1 MDSDLL
7 EAVLDAINKVV
18 NTDQYGMFRYFLG
31 TISIA
36 ETKSAVAAT
45 DGRKLYVGK
54 DFLKY
59 SPGERAAIIIH
70 ELWHM
75 IGGDAFRGVD
85 KDHELWNIVTDII
98 NNDTIDKQHLGDI
111 VLPKDVLREPK
122 IAGMIKEQAYDYLI
136 DLCKKQGYFEIMGI
150 RFNCIDA
157 GKALGNMRDIIP
169 NDNIEDEQATQRR
182 LEESEKQYE
191 QSTGHGSWLRDFIGK
206 NVEASL
212 RFNYK
217 DLGEALGD
225 MKDLIPNDNVAD
237 QQETRR
243 RLEESERQYEQLTG
257 HSSWL
262 RDYLGRDAQA
272 KLPWQ
277 TIVQQYLKKLA
288 AVDYTWT
295 PPKQIYG
302 VTKEPL
308 TLPRLYTKS
317 LKLAIAVD
325 TSRGIGNDELSMFLA
340 EMKRLISVIWFN
352 LSFSG
357 VLMLTTDDVY
367 YSQPIPPIPTKVSV
381 IEKLENGG
389 TDFRPAFNLIKE
401 KYHDN
406 IDLFIY
412 FTDGYGH
419 YPETPPRYPVLWI
432 LITSPNKLKEA
443 GYYPPYGMAI
453 PL

>member
-1 MDSDLL
+1 MDSNLRK
-7 EAVLDAINKVV
+7 AVLDAIDKVV
-18 NTDQYGMFRYFLG
+18 NTDEYGAFRYFLS

-36 ETKSAVAAT
+36 EIKRAVAAT
-45 DGRKLYVGK
+45 DGRRLYVSP

-70 ELWHM
+70 ELWH
-75 IGGDAFRGVD
+75 IITKDPFKGVD
-85 KDHELWNIVTDII
+85 KDHDLWNIVTDII
-98 NNDTIDKQHLGDI
+98 NNDSIDKQHLEKYGI
-111 VLPKDVLREPK
+111 ALPEGVLRDPNL
-122 IAGMIKEQAYDYLI
+122 AGMIKEQAYDYLS
-136 DLCKKQGYFEIMGI
+136 DLCNKQGYFYIMGNK
-150 RFNCIDA
+150 FNCMGS
-157 GKALGNMRDIIP
+157 GKAFVDIKDIIP
-169 NDNIEDEQATQRR
+169 NDNLADELETQRR
-182 LEESEKQYE
+182 LLESEREYE
-191 QSTGHGSWLRDFIGK
+191 KLTGQGSWLRDF
-206 NVEASL
+206 
-212 RFNYK
+212 
-217 DLGEALGD
+217 
-225 MKDLIPNDNVAD
+225 
-237 QQETRR
+237 
-243 RLEESERQYEQLTG
+243 
-257 HSSWL
+257 
-262 RDYLGRDAQA
+262 LGRDAQV

-288 AVDYTWT
+288 AVDYTWM

-308 TLPRLYTKS
+308 IILGQNAKS

-325 TSRGIGNDELSMFLA
+325 TSRSVNDDELSMFLA
-340 EMKRLISVIWFN
+340 EMRRLISVIWFN

-357 VLMLTTDDVY
+357 VLMLTTDEVY

-419 YPETPPRYPVLWI
+419 YPENPPRYSVLWI

-443 GYYPPYGMAI
+443 GYYPPYGKAI

>member
-1 MDSDLL
+1 MDSNLRK
-7 EAVLDAINKVV
+7 AVLDAIDKVV
-18 NTDQYGMFRYFLG
+18 NTDEYGAFRYFLS

-36 ETKSAVAAT
+36 EIKRAVAAT
-45 DGRKLYVGK
+45 DGRRLYVSP

-70 ELWHM
+70 ELWH
-75 IGGDAFRGVD
+75 IITKDPFKGVD
-85 KDHELWNIVTDII
+85 KDHDLWNIVTDII
-98 NNDTIDKQHLGDI
+98 NNDSIDKQHLEKYGI
-111 VLPKDVLREPK
+111 ALPEGVLRDPYL
-122 IAGMIKEQAYDYLI
+122 AGMIKEQAYDYLS
-136 DLCKKQGYFEIMGI
+136 DLCNKQGYFYIMGNK
-150 RFNCIDA
+150 FNCMGS
-157 GKALGNMRDIIP
+157 GKALVDIKDIIP
-169 NDNIEDEQATQRR
+169 NDNLADELETQRR
-182 LEESEKQYE
+182 LLESEREYE
-191 QSTGHGSWLRDFIGK
+191 KLTGQGSWLRDF
-206 NVEASL
+206 
-212 RFNYK
+212 
-217 DLGEALGD
+217 
-225 MKDLIPNDNVAD
+225 
-237 QQETRR
+237 
-243 RLEESERQYEQLTG
+243 
-257 HSSWL
+257 
-262 RDYLGRDAQA
+262 LGRDAQV

-288 AVDYTWT
+288 AVDYTWM

-308 TLPRLYTKS
+308 IILGQNAKS

-325 TSRGIGNDELSMFLA
+325 TSRSVNDDELSMFLA
-340 EMKRLISVIWFN
+340 EMRRLISVIWFN

-357 VLMLTTDDVY
+357 VLMLTTDEVY

>member
-1 MDSDLL
+1 MDSNLRK
-7 EAVLDAINKVV
+7 AVLDAIDKVV
-18 NTDQYGMFRYFLG
+18 NTDEYGAFRYFLS
-31 TISIA
+31 TIFIA
-36 ETKSAVAAT
+36 ETKRAVAAT
-45 DGRKLYVGK
+45 DGKRLYVSP

-70 ELWHM
+70 ELWH
-75 IGGDAFRGVD
+75 IITKDPFKGVD
-85 KDHELWNIVTDII
+85 KDHDLWNIVTDII
-98 NNDTIDKQHLGDI
+98 NNDSIDKQHLEKYGI
-111 VLPKDVLREPK
+111 ALPEGVLRDPNL
-122 IAGMIKEQAYDYLI
+122 AGMIKEQAYDYLS
-136 DLCKKQGYFEIMGI
+136 DLCNKQGYFYIMGNKN
-150 RFNCIDA
+150 NCMGS
-157 GKALGNMRDIIP
+157 GKALVDIKDIIP
-169 NDNIEDEQATQRR
+169 NDNLTDELETQRR
-182 LEESEKQYE
+182 L
-191 QSTGHGSWLRDFIGK
+191 L
-206 NVEASL
+206 
-212 RFNYK
+212 
-217 DLGEALGD
+217 
-225 MKDLIPNDNVAD
+225 
-237 QQETRR
+237 
-243 RLEESERQYEQLTG
+243 ESEREYEKLTG
-257 HSSWL
+257 QVSWL
-262 RDYLGRDAQA
+262 KDFLGRDAQA

-288 AVDYTWT
+288 AVDYTWM

-308 TLPRLYTKS
+308 ILLGQNTKS

-325 TSRGIGNDELSMFLA
+325 TSRGIGDDELSMFLA

-357 VLMLTTDDVY
+357 VLMLTTDEVY
-367 YSQPIPPIPTKVSV
+367 YSQAIPPIPTKVSV
-381 IEKLENGG
+381 IEKLDNGG

-419 YPETPPRYPVLWI
+419 YPENPPRYPVLWI

-443 GYYPPYGMAI
+443 GYYPPYGKAI

>member
-1 MDSDLL
+1 MDSNLRK
-7 EAVLDAINKVV
+7 AVLDAIDKVV
-18 NTDQYGMFRYFLG
+18 NTDEYGAFRYFLS

-36 ETKSAVAAT
+36 EIKRAVAAT
-45 DGRKLYVGK
+45 DGRRLYVSP

-70 ELWHM
+70 ELWH
-75 IGGDAFRGVD
+75 IITKDPFKGVD
-85 KDHELWNIVTDII
+85 KDHDLWNIVTDII
-98 NNDTIDKQHLGDI
+98 NNDSIDKQHLEKYGI
-111 VLPKDVLREPK
+111 ALPEGVLRDPNL
-122 IAGMIKEQAYDYLI
+122 AGMIKEQAYDYLS
-136 DLCKKQGYFEIMGI
+136 DLCNKQGYFYIMGNK
-150 RFNCIDA
+150 FNCMGS
-157 GKALGNMRDIIP
+157 GKAFVDIKDIIP
-169 NDNIEDEQATQRR
+169 NDNLADELETQRR
-182 LEESEKQYE
+182 LLESEREYE
-191 QSTGHGSWLRDFIGK
+191 KLTGQGSWLRDF
-206 NVEASL
+206 
-212 RFNYK
+212 
-217 DLGEALGD
+217 
-225 MKDLIPNDNVAD
+225 
-237 QQETRR
+237 
-243 RLEESERQYEQLTG
+243 
-257 HSSWL
+257 
-262 RDYLGRDAQA
+262 LGRDAQV

-288 AVDYTWT
+288 AVDYTWM

-308 TLPRLYTKS
+308 IILGQNAKS

-325 TSRGIGNDELSMFLA
+325 TSRSVNDDELSMFLA
-340 EMKRLISVIWFN
+340 EMRRLISVIWFN

-357 VLMLTTDDVY
+357 VLMLTTDEVY

-443 GYYPPYGMAI
+443 GYYPPYGKAI